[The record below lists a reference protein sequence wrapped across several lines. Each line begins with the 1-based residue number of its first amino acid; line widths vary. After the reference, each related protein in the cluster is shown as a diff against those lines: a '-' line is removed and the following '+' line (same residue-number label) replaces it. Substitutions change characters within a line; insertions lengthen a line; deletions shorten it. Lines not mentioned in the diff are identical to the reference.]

1 MPAMTETTQAPTRTD
16 RRRERTRARLA
27 QAARELISEKGVSGL
42 RISDITERADV
53 GLGSFYNHFESKEEL
68 VEAVILGSVAALAET
83 VATPT
88 SEDQDPAELVAF
100 AIRRF
105 VRLAY
110 DQPGFARMLVH
121 LNHADALFTVAVQ
134 PYARTALEAAMAAG
148 RLHPTDLEVAL
159 TTLVGASLALMRGI
173 VDGRVGPDADVAWA
187 DAALRSLGLPPA
199 EAAEIARRPMA
210 EPGSTD
216 HRG

>member
-1 MPAMTETTQAPTRTD
+1 MTETSQQPTRTD

-27 QAARELISEKGVSGL
+27 QAARELISEKGVAGL

-68 VEAVILGSVAALAET
+68 VEAVILESVAALAET

-88 SEDQDPAELVAF
+88 SPDQDPAELVAL

-110 DQPGFARMLVH
+110 DEPGFARMLVH
-121 LNHADALFTVAVQ
+121 LNHADTVFSVAVQ
-134 PYARTALEAAMAAG
+134 PYARVALEAGIAAG
-148 RLHPTDLEVAL
+148 RLHPTDLDVAL
-159 TTLVGASLALMRGI
+159 NTIVGASLALMRGI
-173 VDGRVGPDADVAWA
+173 VDRQVGADADVAWA
-187 DAALRSLGLPPA
+187 ESALRSLGVPVA
-199 EAAEIARRPMA
+199 EAAEIARRPIPA
-210 EPGSTD
+210 
-216 HRG
+216 